1 MSNENALLSL
11 LVEKIQNDTLVLPS
25 LPEIALRIRKMA
37 EDPNVNLNQMADII
51 FHDPAMSA
59 RMMKIANSAF
69 LGRSVH
75 VNSLHQAVTRIGLRN
90 IKNIVTAMAIE
101 QLFVSHSALIKE
113 MMNKVWQDT
122 LDVAAVALAAMQLYN
137 SNLKVSPVNFDT
149 MTLAGLIHN
158 IGALPILTEAEQHL
172 EQFGDKEFITRC
184 ITDLSGAIGG
194 SILRKWEFP
203 DELIEVA
210 ERWNTQLAHSDKVN
224 YLDFIRI
231 ATIQKGLCKDKTEP
245 RLALK
250 PYADRGLINGIDFY
264 RSPEFAA
271 LYQEMKQ
278 LFA

>member
-37 EDPNVNLNQMADII
+37 EDPNVNLNQMADILS
-51 FHDPAMSA
+51 HDPAMSA

-75 VNSLHQAVTRIGLRN
+75 VNSLHQAVTRIGLRY
-90 IKNIVTAMAIE
+90 IKNIVTAMAVE
-101 QLFVSHSALIKE
+101 QLFVSHSSLIKT
-113 MMNKVWQDT
+113 MMGKVWQDT
-122 LDVAAVALAAMQLYN
+122 LDVAAIALAAMQLYN
-137 SNLKVSPVNFDT
+137 SNLKTSPVNFDT
-149 MTLAGLIHN
+149 MTLAGLIYN
-158 IGALPILTEAEQHL
+158 IGALPILTEAEKHL
-172 EQFGDKEFITRC
+172 EQFGDKAFIEHC
-184 ITDLSGAIGG
+184 IEDLAGNIGG

-203 DELIEVA
+203 SELVEVA
-210 ERWNTQLAHSDKVN
+210 EKWNSAEASGKVS

-231 ATIQKGLCKDKTEP
+231 AAIQKGFTKDKTDA

-250 PYADRGLINGIDFY
+250 PYVERGLITGVDFQ
-264 RSPEFAA
+264 RSPEFVAI
-271 LYQEMKQ
+271 YHDMKQ

>member
-1 MSNENALLSL
+1 MSNENELLSL

-25 LPEIALRIRKMA
+25 LPEIALRVRKMA

-51 FHDPAMSA
+51 SHDPAMSA

-75 VNSLHQAVTRIGLRN
+75 VNTLHQAVTRIGLRY
-90 IKNIVTAMAIE
+90 IKNIVTAMAVE
-101 QLFVSHSALIKE
+101 QLFVSHSSLIKG
-113 MMNKVWQDT
+113 MMSKVWQDT
-122 LDVAAVALAAMQLYN
+122 LEVAAIALAAMQLYN

-158 IGALPILTEAEQHL
+158 IGALPILTKAEKHQDR
-172 EQFGDKEFITRC
+172 FGNEDFITSC
-184 ITDLSGAIGG
+184 ITDLAGGIGG

-203 DELIEVA
+203 EELIAVA
-210 ERWNTQLAHSDKVN
+210 EQWNTALPHGEKVN

-250 PYADRGLINGIDFY
+250 PFVDRGLITGVDFY
-264 RSPEFAA
+264 RSPEFVVI
-271 LYQEMKQ
+271 YQDMKQ

>member
-25 LPEIALRIRKMA
+25 LPEIALRVRKMA

-51 FHDPAMSA
+51 SHDPAMSA

-69 LGRSVH
+69 LGRTVH
-75 VNSLHQAVTRIGLRN
+75 VNSLHQAVTRIGLRY
-90 IKNIVTAMAIE
+90 IKNIVTAMAVE
-101 QLFVSHSALIKE
+101 QLFVSHSSLIKE
-113 MMNKVWQDT
+113 LMGKVWHDT
-122 LDVAAVALAAMQLYN
+122 LEAAAVALAAMQLYN

-158 IGALPILTEAEQHL
+158 IGALPILTEAEKHL
-172 EQFGDKEFITRC
+172 DQFGDKDFITHC
-184 ITDLSGAIGG
+184 ITDLAGGIGG

-203 DELIEVA
+203 EELVEVA
-210 ERWNTQLAHSDKVN
+210 EQWNTSLAHGDKVN

-231 ATIQKGLCKDKTEP
+231 ATIQKGLAKDKTEV
-245 RLALK
+245 RVALK

-264 RSPEFAA
+264 RSPEFVAI
-271 LYQEMKQ
+271 YQDMKQ
-278 LFA
+278 LFV